1 MIKKRWKVKNNFSD
15 NINKIINWWN
25 AKKDDIST
33 FLVPI
38 ISIII
43 AFIVAG
49 IMIKATGKSPIQAY
63 KLLFEGALGSSL
75 KEFLSLKQAG
85 EGILK
90 GAILTLTGLSVTVAF
105 KAGLFNIGAEG
116 QFIIGSIVAAYF
128 GYIFNLPPII
138 GIPLI
143 LILVG
148 IASGLYGAF
157 AAWLKVKRGVHEVI
171 TTIMLNWIAIHLVE
185 NWIVVGPFNILK
197 YYPGTLLVGTPYVTD
212 SSRLKPLFSGTRLNA
227 SIFIAI
233 IAVII
238 IYIIINKTVL
248 GYEIQATG
256 LNIDAAKYAG
266 INTSKTMVIS
276 MFIAG
281 ALSGISGACMILGIE
296 GRYPGVFSQGYGFDG
311 ITMSLIGNTTP
322 IGTFIASIFFGFV
335 RAGATGMQLMGIH
348 KSFTDIIQGF
358 ATIFVAGQSGIKYL
372 LFLIGE
378 KRTTKTKEATD
389 GNY

>member
-1 MIKKRWKVKNNFSD
+1 MKNFAFD
-15 NINKIINWWN
+15 NINRVINWWN
-25 AKKDDIST
+25 AKKEDIST
-33 FLVPI
+33 FLVPF
-38 ISIII
+38 ISVII
-43 AFIVAG
+43 AFFVAA
-49 IMIKATGKSPIQAY
+49 IMIKMTGKSPIAAY
-63 KLLFEGALGSSL
+63 KLLFQGALGSSL

-116 QFIIGSIVAAYF
+116 QFIVGAIVAAYF
-128 GYIFNLPPII
+128 GFIFNLPPII

-143 LILVG
+143 LVIVG
-148 IASGLYGAF
+148 VTSGLYGAF
-157 AAWLKVKRGVHEVI
+157 AAWLKIKRGVHEVI

-185 NWIVVGPFNILK
+185 NWIVVGPFNILR
-197 YYPGTLLVGTPYVTD
+197 YNPQAILAGTPYITD

-248 GYEIQATG
+248 GYEIKATG
-256 LNIDAAKYAG
+256 LNIVAAKYAG
-266 INTSKTMVIS
+266 INTSKTMIVS

-281 ALSGISGACMILGIE
+281 ALSGISGACMILGTE
-296 GRYPGVFSQGYGFDG
+296 GRYPGVFRPGYGFDG

-322 IGTFIASIFFGFV
+322 VGTFIAAIFFGLL
-335 RAGATGMQLMGIH
+335 RAGATGMQLIGIH
-348 KSFTDIIQGF
+348 KTFADIIQGV
-358 ATIFVAGQSGIKYL
+358 ATIFVAGQTGIKYL

-378 KRTTKTKEATD
+378 KRVMKTKEAPD
-389 GNY
+389 GSY